1 MSSAPWRF
9 RFTSGPGDGGTSDPV
24 ITLSKRD
31 YRDRSVHLELLAHA
45 GPPPDWAYDL
55 VTVARAAHLADR
67 RVPRK
72 QEFDQW
78 TRTIELSV
86 QVLAPEVW
94 TAAVRDAL
102 GSLLS
107 TLTGNAWQ
115 VTVEGGACPP
125 DPTLLTV
132 CGATEVAL
140 FSGGLDSTSFAAE
153 RAGAREG
160 PLFLVTCGQ
169 AQLTSQVGA
178 VRDAVQSGA
187 NRRLALQRM
196 PLLPRAGDR
205 EMDPSNR
212 SRGLTFVACAVLHAA
227 AQGVSTVS
235 IPENGQVAINPPLTL
250 SRLAACSTRS
260 VHPWVLDRVN
270 WLIEDIGGDVTVR
283 NPLVGHT
290 KGEVCMAAKCAGLS
304 PHDLARTVSCA
315 HPLSAPGQHLI
326 SLRSLLPL
334 PDPPLRDAPRS
345 GRRSDALPA
354 DAVRHRAGGEGSR
367 PPGDRTVAVP
377 AVRRARRGGRHAT
390 ARRYQPA
397 RLGSRAAPG
406 AARVICDDRALAP
419 GCEPAGARV
428 GPAAVSS
435 PTAGLAGDA
444 VGAKTSGRPPT
455 LYVQCAYE
463 PGRSSMS
470 RDTAEQR
477 ATRQSRI
484 NLRASARQEQLLKQA
499 AAATDRTMTDFVLES
514 AVVEAER
521 VLADRRWFLI
531 SDEQWDQFQHLL
543 EQPARDLPRLR
554 ALLAK
559 ASPFADED

>member
-94 TAAVRDAL
+94 TVAVRDAL

-187 NRRLALQRM
+187 NRRLTLQRM

-270 WLIEDIGGDVTVR
+270 WLIEAIGGDVTVR
-283 NPLVGHT
+283 NPLVGDI

-304 PHDLARTVSCA
+304 PHDLVRTVSCA
-315 HPLSAPGQHLI
+315 HPLSARRGSTSYHCGACFPCLI
-326 SLRSLLPL
+326 RRSGMHHALGDDPTHYRRTLSDIALEEKGADLRAIVRWLSRPFAVLDVVADMPL
-334 PDPPLRDAPRS
+334 PDDINPHDLVAVLRR
-345 GRRSDALPA
+345 GRRELSAMIEHSLPA
-354 DAVRHRAGGEGSR
+354 AS
-367 PPGDRTVAVP
+367 
-377 AVRRARRGGRHAT
+377 
-390 ARRYQPA
+390 
-397 RLGSRAAPG
+397 L
-406 AARVICDDRALAP
+406 RALAWDP
-419 GCEPAGARV
+419 
-428 GPAAVSS
+428 
-435 PTAGLAGDA
+435 
-444 VGAKTSGRPPT
+444 RP
-455 LYVQCAYE
+455 
-463 PGRSSMS
+463 
-470 RDTAEQR
+470 
-477 ATRQSRI
+477 
-484 NLRASARQEQLLKQA
+484 
-499 AAATDRTMTDFVLES
+499 
-514 AVVEAER
+514 
-521 VLADRRWFLI
+521 
-531 SDEQWDQFQHLL
+531 
-543 EQPARDLPRLR
+543 
-554 ALLAK
+554 
-559 ASPFADED
+559 